1 MKTRL
6 IHGQVWT
13 LLAKS
18 AKSCKSPAYVAVAY
32 FGKEAFKLL
41 PLPPASRLVVDA
53 SEHAVKSGQT
63 CPEDLRA
70 ELSRGV
76 LVYSVPNLHAKVYVL
91 GRQAFIGSPNVS
103 RSSAGKLI
111 EILIATNEAKV
122 VADARR
128 FVKGLCLHRLT
139 PEYLKKLSKL
149 YRPPKGGATRIK
161 RRLAG
166 TNAVLPRIPRL
177 KIIHLYRED
186 WSDKEQE
193 VYETGLVIAKRKLA
207 RKPNSELDNFRCSGS
222 KGFNPNDVVIQIT
235 DEGNRRFLV
244 SPPGNVIYIRRYR
257 KTRGRGFFVYLEL
270 PKDKRR
276 RNLHKVIGSL
286 GAGARKKL
294 KREGLVRDS
303 AFARDLLAIWEQ

>member
-6 IHGQVWT
+6 IYGQVWT
-13 LLAKS
+13 LLSKS
-18 AKSCKSPAYVAVAY
+18 AKSCKSPAHVAVAY
-32 FGKEAFKLL
+32 FGKEASKLL
-41 PLPPASRLVVDA
+41 PLPVASRLVVDA

-91 GRQAFIGSPNVS
+91 GKQAFIGSPNVS
-103 RSSAGKLI
+103 RTSAGQLI
-111 EILIATNEAKV
+111 ESLIVTKEAKV

-128 FVKGLCLHRLT
+128 FVRGLCLHRLT
-139 PEYLKKLSKL
+139 PEYLKILAKL
-149 YRPPKGGATRIK
+149 YRPPKGGAARTK
-161 RRLAG
+161 RRLAAP
-166 TNAVLPRIPRL
+166 NAFLPRIPQL
-177 KIIHLYRED
+177 KITQLCHED
-186 WSDKEQE
+186 WSDREQE
-193 VYETGLVIAKRKLA
+193 IYEAGLTVAKRRMA

-222 KGFNPNDVVIQIT
+222 RGFSPNDVVIQVT
-235 DEGNRRFLV
+235 DEGNRKFLV

-257 KTRGRGFFVYLEL
+257 KTRGQGFFVYLEL

-276 RNLHKVIGSL
+276 RDLRKIVGRL

-294 KREGLVRDS
+294 RREGLVRNA
-303 AFARDLLAIWEQ
+303 AFARELLALWER